1 MFLIMTRTT
10 RYAFNPALPAIAA
23 VLALSSTPSFAQ
35 VAQPTEP
42 APVTETAPPPVTDAT
57 PATTD
62 TSPAAT
68 ATEAAPRASTATTTT
83 RARTTRATRP
93 APRATTVSRVTHTQV
108 THQAAAAAPAAA
120 PAPAAKA
127 PAPAANEPAAPNS
140 QSAVSPV
147 VDLNAKPAGQKPA
160 SRPATNPDQ
169 MMWIG
174 GAALVLIALL
184 GIVFAL
190 VRRRREARAWHEDWE
205 AQPAMEHETAVS
217 DRADEV
223 EPRHDPIVHDEERVA
238 HDDERGVVEPSAFA
252 WGATAPAS
260 QTAEREDGDDR
271 LPGETWVQ
279 RAYRGPSANNPSVSL
294 KNRLRRAAFFD
305 KRERD
310 VAAGLAEPVD
320 PDAGLPDAMTDEQER
335 ELA

>member
-1 MFLIMTRTT
+1 MKRTT
-10 RYAFNPALPAIAA
+10 RSALNPALPAIAA
-23 VLALSSTPSFAQ
+23 VLALSSTPLLAQ

-68 ATEAAPRASTATTTT
+68 ATETATTPSTTTTTT
-83 RARTTRATRP
+83 RTHTARATRP
-93 APRATTVSRVTHTQV
+93 APKATTVSKVTRTRVTRQ
-108 THQAAAAAPAAA
+108 AAA
-120 PAPAAKA
+120 PAPV
-127 PAPAANEPAAPNS
+127 PAPAQAPTANQPPAPIS
-140 QSAVSPV
+140 QSAVAPV
-147 VDLNAKPAGQKPA
+147 VDLNSKPPSQKPA
-160 SRPATNPDQ
+160 SRPANNPDQ

-174 GAALVLIALL
+174 GAALALIALF
-184 GIVFAL
+184 GIIFAL
-190 VRRRREARAWHEDWE
+190 VRRRRNAEAWHEDWE
-205 AQPAMEHETAVS
+205 AEPVLERETVVS
-217 DRADEV
+217 DRAEQV
-223 EPRHDPIVHDEERVA
+223 EPRHDHIAHEE
-238 HDDERGVVEPSAFA
+238 ERGVVEPSAFA

-260 QTAEREDGDDR
+260 DQGEREDGDDR

-310 VAAGLAEPVD
+310 VAAGIAEPVD
-320 PDAGLPDAMTDEQER
+320 PDAGLPDAMTEEHER